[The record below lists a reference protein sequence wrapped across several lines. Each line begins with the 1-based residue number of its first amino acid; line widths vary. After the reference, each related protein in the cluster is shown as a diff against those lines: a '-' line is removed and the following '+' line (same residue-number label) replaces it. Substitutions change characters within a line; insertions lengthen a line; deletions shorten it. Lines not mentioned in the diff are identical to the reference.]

1 MPPISSPHHLV
12 PPLTH
17 NQPMLKRAMTAKYYD
32 IGLNLTDD
40 MFHGIYHGKQQH
52 ESDIIYILQRAY
64 QRNVKTA
71 LVTGS
76 SIEES
81 REVVKLIEKYRF
93 SPVNLYYTIG
103 VHPCSVNE
111 FVQSETSS
119 RINNPTNNHDL
130 NQELYENMD
139 RNHVQAK
146 LKELYDLIQ
155 TNKHDEAF
163 RAIGEIGLD
172 YDRLHYSCK
181 DLQKLLF
188 EEQLKLSCLVHDS
201 SKPLFLHMRNCAKDF
216 IQILKKFII
225 GFLDNDDIF
234 NLKSFVHE
242 QDPQN
247 AIFYKFN
254 PERKFVVHSF
264 TDSLQDL
271 NDLIN
276 LSPNCFIG
284 MNGASL
290 RNAENIECVQQVP
303 INRLLLETDS
313 PWCEVRRT
321 HESWKF
327 LPADYEPKFKSVK
340 KDKLWKIPQDE
351 WDDYM
356 IKGRNEPCNMETVTE
371 IIANIKQLPLQHVID
386 TVWENSC
393 KVYGE

>member
-1 MPPISSPHHLV
+1 
-12 PPLTH
+12 
-17 NQPMLKRAMTAKYYD
+17 MLKRVMTAKYYD

-40 MFHGIYHGKQQH
+40 MFHGIYHGKKQH
-52 ESDIIYILQRAY
+52 ESDIVNILNRAHQRHVA
-64 QRNVKTA
+64 TA

-81 REVVKLIEKYRF
+81 REVIKLVEQYQT

-119 RINNPTNNHDL
+119 RINNPTNDHDL

-139 RNHVQAK
+139 ISHVQDK
-146 LKELYDLIQ
+146 LKELFDLIQ
-155 TNKHDEAF
+155 SNMDNESF

-181 DLQKLLF
+181 ELQNLLF
-188 EEQLKLSCLVHDS
+188 EEQLKLSCLVKDS
-201 SKPLFLHMRNCAKDF
+201 SKPLFLHMRNCGKEF

-225 GFLDNDDIF
+225 GFLDNDDTF
-234 NLKSFVHE
+234 NLKSLVHE

-254 PERKFVVHSF
+254 SERKFVVHSF

-271 NDLIN
+271 NDLIT

-290 RNAENIECVQQVP
+290 RNLENIECVREIP

-327 LPADYEPKFKSVK
+327 LSEGFEPKFKSVK
-340 KDKLWKIPQDE
+340 KDKLAKIPQED
-351 WDDYM
+351 WDQYM
-356 IKGRNEPCNMETVTE
+356 IKGRNEPCTMDTVAE
-371 IIANIKQLPLQHVID
+371 IVANIKQIPLQQVID
-386 TVWENSC
+386 TVWKTSC
-393 KVYGE
+393 DVYGK